1 MATTASIDTGFNMKK
16 DGREEES
23 YSTGDRHDDQGVNL
37 EKLGF
42 DSTGKL
48 LTKNEAIQPTWMD
61 DTTLID
67 GTDCADE
74 GNRESSDL
82 TGNNRNESL
91 YVESSAA
98 SVRSIIWTARTAS
111 CGESAGGREAA
122 DEWMSVSGKGLA
134 SNYTPKSFS
143 SENVKEVYLE
153 EWLNATRLH
162 MHAGPARRL
171 GEGGQAGGEMVVV
184 IDSIIEHERRSPWVP
199 WGEFPLFPV
208 GDPPPLSAVCSRV
221 AASYAVKDEEEEQE
235 FCSNTQSLTEQ
246 PSFSFATPLTHAY
259 PHPSSHDAKDGGAF
273 AASVAKA
280 KAAGARLLCWH
291 KSTCFTG
298 TKVPML
304 TPEKQQTHGVLAR
317 VNRPHQTRRANQK
330 TPLSLRQ
337 VLTLL
342 ALLVQE
348 YKCWRRRRG

>member
-1 MATTASIDTGFNMKK
+1 MAQERKWQTSECASVATAASIDTGLNMME

-23 YSTGDRHDDQGVNL
+23 YSTGDRRDDKGVNL
-37 EKLGF
+37 EKVGF

-48 LTKNEAIQPTWMD
+48 LTKNEAFQPTLID

-67 GTDCADE
+67 STDFSDYR
-74 GNRESSDL
+74 NRESSEL

-153 EWLNATRLH
+153 EWLNATRLY

-171 GEGGQAGGEMVVV
+171 GEGGQAGGEVVVV

-221 AASYAVKDEEEEQE
+221 AASYAVKDEEEEE
-235 FCSNTQSLTEQ
+235 ELCSSTQSLTER

-259 PHPSSHDAKDGGAF
+259 PHPSSHDAKDGAF
-273 AASVAKA
+273 TCVAKA
-280 KAAGARLLCWH
+280 EAAGAHVLCWH
-291 KSTCFTG
+291 KSTCFTD
-298 TKVPML
+298 TKVQIL
-304 TPEKQQTHGVLAR
+304 TPEEQQTHGALAR
-317 VNRPHQTRRANQK
+317 VNHRPHQTR
-330 TPLSLRQ
+330 
-337 VLTLL
+337 
-342 ALLVQE
+342 
-348 YKCWRRRRG
+348 

>member
-1 MATTASIDTGFNMKK
+1 VATAASIDTGLNMMK

-23 YSTGDRHDDQGVNL
+23 YSTGDRRDDKGVNL

-48 LTKNEAIQPTWMD
+48 LTKNEAFQP
-61 DTTLID
+61 TLID
-67 GTDCADE
+67 DT
-74 GNRESSDL
+74 

-98 SVRSIIWTARTAS
+98 SVRSMIWTARTAS

-171 GEGGQAGGEMVVV
+171 GEGGQAGGEVVVV

-235 FCSNTQSLTEQ
+235 FCCNTQSLTEQ

-259 PHPSSHDAKDGGAF
+259 PHPSSHAAEDGAF

-280 KAAGARLLCWH
+280 EAAGAHLLCWH

-298 TKVPML
+298 AKVQIL
-304 TPEKQQTHGVLAR
+304 TPEEEQTHGAVSR
-317 VNRPHQTRRANQK
+317 VNRHHQTRGANQR

-337 VLTLL
+337 VLNLL

-348 YKCWRRRRG
+348 YKYCRRSRG